1 MNKKNTQPLASS
13 ILNITEVENRLPPKN
28 ERSHHAIVQLRGIKK
43 EFKLGIAD
51 VEVLKGIDLTLYAGE
66 FVIIYGPSGCG
77 KSTLLHTML
86 GLEKPDSGDVFLRSE
101 NLYDM
106 DATERTNFRR
116 EKIGMVFQ
124 QPNWIKSLSVWENV
138 AYPLYLNGINDKNAK
153 QRAMEVLEELE
164 MTEYINQKPMSLS
177 GGQQQRVAL
186 ARALSVDPWVIMA
199 DEPTGNLDTK
209 SSADLIEILARLNRE
224 RSRTVI
230 MVTHEINFLPVA
242 TRRVGMTDGEVVM
255 DEHD

>member
-1 MNKKNTQPLASS
+1 MNKPNEKPLMSS
-13 ILNITEVENRLPPKN
+13 ILNVDEVEKRLPPKN
-28 ERSHHAIVQLRGIKK
+28 KRSHHAVVQLRKIEK

-66 FVIIYGPSGCG
+66 FVVIYGPSGCG

-86 GLEKPDSGDVFLRSE
+86 GLEAPDKGEVFLRGE

-106 DATERTNFRR
+106 NATERTNFRR

-138 AYPLYLNGINDKNAK
+138 AYPLYLNGSDDINAK
-153 QRAMEVLEELE
+153 QRATEMLEELG
-164 MTEYINQKPMSLS
+164 MSDYANQKPMALS

-186 ARALSVDPWVIMA
+186 ARALAVDPWVIMA

-230 MVTHEINFLPVA
+230 MVTHEINFLPIA
-242 TRRVGMTDGEVVM
+242 TRRVGMMDGAVVM

>member
-1 MNKKNTQPLASS
+1 MSN
-13 ILNITEVENRLPPKN
+13 ILNIEEVEKKLSEKMP
-28 ERSHHAIVQLRGIKK
+28 RSHHAVVQLRKIKK
-43 EFKLGIAD
+43 EFKLGVAD

-86 GLEKPDSGDVFLRSE
+86 GLEKPDKGKVFLRGE

-106 DATERTNFRR
+106 DATTRTNFRR

-138 AYPLYLNGINDKNAK
+138 AYPLYLNGSNDINAK
-153 QRAMEVLEELE
+153 QRALEMLKELE
-164 MTEYINQKPMSLS
+164 MEEYANQKPMALS

-186 ARALSVDPWVIMA
+186 ARALAVDPWVIMA

-230 MVTHEINFLPVA
+230 MVTHEINFLPIA
-242 TRRVGMTDGEVVM
+242 TRRVGMMDGAVVA

>member
-1 MNKKNTQPLASS
+1 MSS
-13 ILNITEVENRLPPKN
+13 ILNIEEVEKKLSEKMP
-28 ERSHHAIVQLRGIKK
+28 RSHHAVVQLRKIKK
-43 EFKLGIAD
+43 EFKLGVAD

-86 GLEKPDSGDVFLRSE
+86 GLEKPDKGKVFLRGE

-106 DATERTNFRR
+106 DATTRTNFRR

-138 AYPLYLNGINDKNAK
+138 AYPLYLNGSNDINAK
-153 QRAMEVLEELE
+153 QRALEMLKELE
-164 MTEYINQKPMSLS
+164 MEEYANQKPMALS

-186 ARALSVDPWVIMA
+186 ARALAVDPWVIMA

-230 MVTHEINFLPVA
+230 MVTHEINFLPIA
-242 TRRVGMTDGEVVM
+242 TRRVGMMDGAVVA